1 VVKIQS
7 IPDALVV
14 LIKNDDKATYKNI
27 IDIVDELNI
36 TKVGRFVVVDEL
48 DPKEKTMLADAT
60 KLNP

>member
-7 IPDALVV
+7 FPDALVV
-14 LIKNDDKATYKNI
+14 LIKNDDKAVYKNI

-48 DPKEKTMLADAT
+48 DPKEKQMLEQVKT
-60 KLNP
+60 NP